1 MFATKDATRLLTQL
15 SRSALRTKVAPT
27 SARTV
32 TSFSNTISFASP
44 DSDFSTSHV
53 LIKSTHT
60 DFDYQRREEIQND
73 NDRAQ
78 SVDTEWTGA
87 LLFSS
92 PESDF
97 TSGDQTR
104 NDRAQSVDAEWT
116 GTLSFSS
123 PESDF
128 TSEDSLAMSNMNTEQ
143 EEAQNNNKAK
153 DAFFQ
158 TLEQSSPER
167 NDVAYSLSFASAESD
182 FTNPEFTQLLT
193 ERQKKQLSNTASL
206 AKIPNH
212 DEANQFTTMREKK
225 TNQVAESD
233 LNELEYQELRAHANL
248 LSHEEALPFNMDE
261 ATIEGDARAIVVT
274 EAQVP
279 FHIVNVNSAWEGLC
293 GFTKDEC
300 HGKTLNCIQ
309 GDETNQAAVTALM
322 SQLLR
327 GEEAGTILTNYRKDG
342 SKFQNRLRVRPL
354 RDENNSVTHFVGV
367 LKEVQEMS
375 DYFEEG
381 SKISA

>member
-15 SRSALRTKVAPT
+15 SRSALRTKVAPK

-32 TSFSNTISFASP
+32 TTFSNTISFASP

-53 LIKSTHT
+53 LIKSAHT
-60 DFDYQRREEIQND
+60 DFDYQRKEEVQ
-73 NDRAQ
+73 NDRAH
-78 SVDTEWTGA
+78 SVDREWTGA
-87 LLFSS
+87 LSFSS

-97 TSGDQTR
+97 TSGD
-104 NDRAQSVDAEWT
+104 SV
-116 GTLSFSS
+116 
-123 PESDF
+123 
-128 TSEDSLAMSNMNTEQ
+128 AMSNMNTEQ

-193 ERQKKQLSNTASL
+193 ERQKKQLRNTASL

-212 DEANQFTTMREKK
+212 DEANQFTTMRQKK
-225 TNQVAESD
+225 PNQVAESD

-248 LSHEEALPFNMDE
+248 LSHEEALPFNIEE

-274 EAQVP
+274 EAKVP

-300 HGKTLNCIQ
+300 HGQTLKCIQ

-381 SKISA
+381 SRISA